1 MATNKLVIEY
11 PRGLDLNVTFVNSD
25 GKKVDSIGMT
35 PPLLLRL
42 GPNLEFVGMTSGS
55 LRTVLDLSGSESDDT
70 NSEENQDE
78 QDSAMDLD
86 TSPAND
92 TINLVTS
99 EDEDDADDTS
109 DVDDDTSDDDDYSE
123 TDDIIIVS
131 HPTEA

>member
-42 GPNLEFVGMTSGS
+42 GPNLECVGMTSGS
-55 LRTVLDLSGSESDDT
+55 LRTLLDLSGSESDDT
-70 NSEENQDE
+70 DSEENQDE

-86 TSPAND
+86 TSPANN
-92 TINLVTS
+92 TIDLVTS
-99 EDEDDADDTS
+99 EDEDVDDETS
-109 DVDDDTSDDDDYSE
+109 DVDDDYSE